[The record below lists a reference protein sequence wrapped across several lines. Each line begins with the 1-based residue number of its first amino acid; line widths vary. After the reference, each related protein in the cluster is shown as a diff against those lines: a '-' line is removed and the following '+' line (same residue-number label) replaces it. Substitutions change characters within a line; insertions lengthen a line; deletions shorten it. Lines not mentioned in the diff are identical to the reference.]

1 MSTTTV
7 DTHAVAEELARLL
20 PSSQPL
26 VARPAEPGERPA
38 PDAVAVVASFVG
50 QSSAELVV
58 IAEEAVAEAMAG
70 AAALTLAEALRPAL
84 EAASQR
90 LGAGVLSAAEERPAG
105 DALTGRDVRLFAL
118 TAGSGVQAW
127 FGIRTVATAAP
138 VSSAPLTPGS
148 MRVLYDV
155 ELTLTTEIGRTRMP
169 LRDVLALTP
178 GTVLELDR
186 AAGSP
191 ADVMVNGRLV
201 ARGDVVVVDEDYAVR
216 ITEIVSETAA
226 Q

>member
-1 MSTTTV
+1 MSTITV

-38 PDAVAVVASFVG
+38 PEAVAVVASFVG
-50 QSSAELVV
+50 QGSAELVV
-58 IAEEAVAEAMAG
+58 VAEEAVAEAMAG

-90 LGAGVLSAAEERPAG
+90 LGTGVLSAAEERPAG
-105 DALTGRDVRLFAL
+105 DALTGRDVQLFAL
-118 TAGSGVQAW
+118 TAGGGVQAW
-127 FGIRTVATAAP
+127 FGVRTVPTAAP

-201 ARGDVVVVDEDYAVR
+201 ARGDIVVVDEDYAVR
-216 ITEIVSETAA
+216 ITEIVSETSA

>member
-7 DTHAVAEELARLL
+7 DTHAVAEEMARLL

-26 VARPAEPGERPA
+26 VARPAAPGERPDPA
-38 PDAVAVVASFVG
+38 AVAVVASFVG
-50 QSSAELVV
+50 QGSAELVV
-58 IAEEAVAEAMAG
+58 VAEEAVAEAMAG
-70 AAALTLAEALRPAL
+70 AASLTLAEALRPAL

-90 LGAGVLSAAEERPAG
+90 LGTGVLGAAEERTAG
-105 DALTGRDVRLFAL
+105 DALSGQDVDLYAL
-118 TAGSGVQAW
+118 ASDEGVRAW
-127 FGIRTVATAAP
+127 FGIRTVAPAVP
-138 VSSAPLTPGS
+138 VSSAPLAPGS

-201 ARGDVVVVDEDYAVR
+201 ARGDIVVVDEDYAVR
-216 ITEIVSETAA
+216 ITEIVSENAG